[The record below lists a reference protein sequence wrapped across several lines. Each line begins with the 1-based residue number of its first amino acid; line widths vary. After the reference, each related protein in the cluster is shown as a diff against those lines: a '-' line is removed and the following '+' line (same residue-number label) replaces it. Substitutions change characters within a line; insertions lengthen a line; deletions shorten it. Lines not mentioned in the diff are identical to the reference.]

1 MNLFFAILMWL
12 ITPYQHAT
20 ISCDT
25 FSGHA
30 QADVSAPASDL
41 ALEMNIMRNKLG
53 CK

>member
-1 MNLFFAILMWL
+1 MNLFLAIPMSL

-41 ALEMNIMRNKLG
+41 ALEKNIMRNKLG